1 MIDRAGVI
9 NENSDLTQ
17 GVAKVDAAAAAAD
30 VVLAACFFD
39 ASKASMPTRIQ
50 NTKTK
55 HEWPL
60 Q

>member
-17 GVAKVDAAAAAAD
+17 GVAKVDAAAAADA
-30 VVLAACFFD
+30 VLAACFFD

-50 NTKTK
+50 KTKTK